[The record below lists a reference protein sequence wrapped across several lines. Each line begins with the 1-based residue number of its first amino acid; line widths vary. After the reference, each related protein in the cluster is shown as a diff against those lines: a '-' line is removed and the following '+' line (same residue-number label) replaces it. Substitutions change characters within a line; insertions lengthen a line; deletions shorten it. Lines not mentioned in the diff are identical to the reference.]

1 MSSHRKLHLDVQ
13 DLHVESF
20 DPAGPDA
27 AGRGTVHGRGET
39 DTATGGFA
47 GCECQTWANTC
58 YGSCPNTCRHT
69 CPGATGCP
77 AAPETEAAT
86 CVETCYYLGTYPFID
101 GIC

>member
-1 MSSHRKLHLDVQ
+1 MSIQRKLQLNVQ

-20 DPAGPDA
+20 DPAAPGA
-27 AGRGTVHGRGET
+27 TGRGTVHGHAPT

-47 GCECQTWANTC
+47 GCECQTWAYTC
-58 YGSCPNTCRHT
+58 YGSCPNTCHNT

-77 AAPETEAAT
+77 EAGETEAAT
-86 CVETCYYLGTYPFID
+86 CVQTCYYVGTRPFID